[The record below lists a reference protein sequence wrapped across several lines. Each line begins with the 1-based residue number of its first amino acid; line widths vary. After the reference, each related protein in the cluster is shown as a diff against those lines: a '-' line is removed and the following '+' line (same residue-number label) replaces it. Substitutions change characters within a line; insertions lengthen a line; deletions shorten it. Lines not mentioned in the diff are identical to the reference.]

1 MKTSIRDV
9 AKLAGV
15 SMSTVSN
22 VLTGKKKVSP
32 HLIEKV
38 ESAIKTLQYSPNP
51 MASGLRSN
59 SSKMIGVLIPSFNHA
74 FFAQILRGIQDASN
88 KSGYITSVYET
99 NSNILNEEH
108 CLNLLLNSMAD
119 GIILASQVGT
129 NPKNNP
135 HYFEIFKDFRE
146 SGKSIPVICIDERID
161 LPFVDSI
168 IVDNRSASYSA
179 VKHLID
185 KGHSKIAHISGP
197 LSFYNCQERL
207 AGYTDALVESGIK
220 PQPSWIR
227 NGELSPI
234 SGYNSMRELLNETD
248 VTAVFAANDQSGIGA
263 IKAIKENGLQ
273 VPEDMAVIGFDNI
286 YASTLIS
293 PSLSTIN
300 VPAYQMGTL
309 AMERILNRIT
319 GEITDLNDPIILK
332 THIIIRKSTDIN
344 SNDSWDLHGW

>member
-1 MKTSIRDV
+1 
-9 AKLAGV
+9 
-15 SMSTVSN
+15 
-22 VLTGKKKVSP
+22 
-32 HLIEKV
+32 
-38 ESAIKTLQYSPNP
+38 
-51 MASGLRSN
+51 
-59 SSKMIGVLIPSFNHA
+59 
-74 FFAQILRGIQDASN
+74 
-88 KSGYITSVYET
+88 
-99 NSNILNEEH
+99 
-108 CLNLLLNSMAD
+108 MAD